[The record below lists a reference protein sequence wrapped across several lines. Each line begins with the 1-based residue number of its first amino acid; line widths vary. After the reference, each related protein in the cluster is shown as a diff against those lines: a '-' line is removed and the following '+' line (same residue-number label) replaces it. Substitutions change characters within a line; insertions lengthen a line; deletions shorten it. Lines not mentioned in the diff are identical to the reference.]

1 MGLFGRSKK
10 RASRKRSRKRAKP
23 KRVKRKVK
31 RKVKKRVKKIR
42 RAKPKHK
49 RMVKK
54 KFKKARKVKRK
65 IKKVKVAKKKMKKVK
80 KPKTTKPSF
89 NKMPDEKA
97 FDILRRFRIKV
108 PVYAFCKNEKQ
119 LEKALK
125 KVGFPC
131 VMKVSGD
138 ILHKTD
144 VNGVRKNIENE
155 EEALNNFK
163 ELIKIKRAKKVLVQ
177 QMVGEGYELIVGG
190 KKDPQFN
197 RVVALGAGGIFTEFL
212 KDVSFRIVPISKN
225 DAQEMLNEVKF
236 SDLILKG
243 FRGQKPA
250 NPDSIVNALMAVSK
264 IMERYPKIRE
274 LDINPLFATSTNAIA
289 TDVRIILE

>member
-10 RASRKRSRKRAKP
+10 RAPRRKKKVKMKRPKKVKKVKRRVKREIKKVKRAKP
-23 KRVKRKVK
+23 RARRMVKRRVKKVRRVKPKVKVK
-31 RKVKKRVKKIR
+31 R
-42 RAKPKHK
+42 RA
-49 RMVKK
+49 VE
-54 KFKKARKVKRK
+54 
-65 IKKVKVAKKKMKKVK
+65 KVK
-80 KPKTTKPSF
+80 KPKLVKPSF

-97 FDILRRFRIKV
+97 FDILKRFRIKV
-108 PVYAFCKNEKQ
+108 PAYAFCKNEKQ
-119 LEKALK
+119 LENALK

-144 VNGVRKNIENE
+144 INGVRTNIINE
-155 EEALNNFK
+155 EEARKDFN
-163 ELIKIKRAKKVLVQ
+163 ELIKIKGTENVLVQ
-177 QMVGEGYELIVGG
+177 EMVEEGYEIIVGG

-212 KDVSFRIVPISKN
+212 KDVSFRIVPLSKR
-225 DAQEMLNEVKF
+225 DAEEMLMEVKF

-250 NPDSIVNALMAVSK
+250 NPESIVNAILAVSR
-264 IMERYPKIRE
+264 IMEKYPKIKE
-274 LDINPLFATSTNAIA
+274 LDINPLFATPTNAIA

>member
-10 RASRKRSRKRAKP
+10 RASSKRSKKKVKP
-23 KRVKRKVK
+23 KKTK
-31 RKVKKRVKKIR
+31 RKVKKRVR
-42 RAKPKHK
+42 RVKPKPK
-49 RMVKK
+49 RMTKK
-54 KFKKARKVKRK
+54 KFKKARKVKHK
-65 IKKVKVAKKKMKKVK
+65 IKKVKVRKKMKKTRKVK
-80 KPKTTKPSF
+80 RPKMVKSSF

-97 FDILRRFRIKV
+97 FDILKRFRIKV
-108 PVYAFCKNEKQ
+108 PVYAFCKDEKQ
-119 LEKALK
+119 MEIALK

-144 VNGVRKNIENE
+144 VNGVRNNIESV
-155 EEALNNFK
+155 EEARKNFN
-163 ELIKIKRAKKVLVQ
+163 ELIKIKGAEKVLVQ
-177 QMVGEGYELIVGG
+177 QMVKGYELIVGG

-197 RVVALGAGGIFTEFL
+197 RVVALGAGGVFTEFM
-212 KDVSFRIVPISKN
+212 KDVSFRIVPISKG
-225 DAQEMLNEVKF
+225 DAEEMLNEVKF

-250 NPDSIVNALMAVSK
+250 DADSIVSTIMAVSK
-264 IMERYPKIRE
+264 IMERYPKIKE
-274 LDINPLFATSTNAIA
+274 LDINPLFATPTRAIA